1 MPLER
6 IRTSKG
12 PPRGGKRK
20 SDGPEEGG
28 GTEEGRGR
36 EPGFVPDCLFAG
48 NRCWIKASR
57 FAGRSGDRL
66 LCRISIAIA
75 RNLVGPPASSADYE
89 ALCAGEDRFVS
100 AVRVPAS
107 PILLRMCRTSAMTRA
122 TLDRATANVICS
134 WDREE

>member
-12 PPRGGKRK
+12 PPAKEEEERHGTGGKRL
-20 SDGPEEGG
+20 GG
-28 GTEEGRGR
+28 

-57 FAGRSGDRL
+57 FVGRCDGRF

-75 RNLVGPPASSADYE
+75 RNLVGPPASSTDYE
-89 ALCAGEDRFVS
+89 ALCVGEDRFVS
-100 AVRVPAS
+100 AVRVPAWDTLFLT
-107 PILLRMCRTSAMTRA
+107 LLS
-122 TLDRATANVICS
+122 V
-134 WDREE
+134 